1 MINGGFASGG
11 PKTVQQ
17 MLRSSIIIEDMR
29 MKIVAKL
36 PPMHPG
42 EMLRE
47 EFLEPMELS
56 PYKVA
61 KACGVPRTRIERIV
75 REELGITAD
84 TALRLAKFFGTSVG
98 FWMNLQARY
107 DVRMAEKA
115 IAADLKSIE
124 TFKNRAA

>member
-1 MINGGFASGG
+1 
-11 PKTVQQ
+11 
-17 MLRSSIIIEDMR
+17 MR
-29 MKIVAKL
+29 IVAKL

-47 EFLEPMELS
+47 EFLKPMGLT

-61 KACGVPRTRIERIV
+61 KACGIPRTRIERIV

-84 TALRLAKFFGTSVG
+84 TALRLAKFFGMSVG

-107 DVRMAEKA
+107 DVRMAERA
-115 IAADLKSIE
+115 IARDLRAIE
-124 TFKNRAA
+124 TLKRKAA

>member
-1 MINGGFASGG
+1 
-11 PKTVQQ
+11 
-17 MLRSSIIIEDMR
+17 MR